1 VFSFGRDSALRL
13 ASIKCDKRGNILTRK
28 HYDYST
34 SDPLLL
40 LDTVTY
46 SYNGTWKDKLVSYN
60 GASITYDSLGNPL
73 TYGSGTFTW
82 DKGRQLSVVNT
93 GTKSIS
99 YKYNAE
105 GLRTRKTE
113 GNVTTEYT
121 WVSGLLMSM
130 TDGTNTLQFSY
141 SPEGEALSVK
151 YNGTDYYYIRNLQ
164 GDVTGIYNYV
174 GSVVVKYAYD
184 AWGKIISV
192 TGSMANTLGKLN
204 PFRYRSYIYDEE
216 TGFYYL
222 QSRYYDPEIGR
233 FINADIFVSTGTGL
247 NGFNMFAY
255 CGNNPVMYVDV
266 TGTMHVK
273 GMYGDGTPG
282 TYKKFS
288 VGFDVYHSAIENTWS
303 IEHLFLGFEQGYSFT
318 VSSKTRQYDDFVFY
332 LEIPH
337 ENYSIFDYRV
347 GVNCFIGDGGF
358 SFDANLSAV
367 SFAVA
372 FNDTCIEYNSSLS
385 KMGVAIS
392 QGVDYRNLSAEYF
405 GQVYVRPV
413 PTVAVLA
420 CCFLVPK
427 AIPFVVSY
435 ITDFIAQFP
444 SGSPAFA

>member
-273 GMYGDGTPG
+273 GTDGVGISSVITVDITEKLDKAMRENAAILREYNDVHNYVNTVAYFVDKVKPEGDWDFKAQEDWALDPYTI
-282 TYKKFS
+282 Y
-288 VGFDVYHSAIENTWS
+288 VYND
-303 IEHLFLGFEQGYSFT
+303 
-318 VSSKTRQYDDFVFY
+318 TRLRYDDIGNIHYGYVGRV
-332 LEIPH
+332 
-337 ENYSIFDYRV
+337 IFSSNMLLLAG
-347 GVNCFIGDGGF
+347 GVVQIYAGTSDWSYWKTN
-358 SFDANLSAV
+358 FD
-367 SFAVA
+367 
-372 FNDTCIEYNSSLS
+372 DPRDQW
-385 KMGVAIS
+385 AI
-392 QGVDYRNLSAEYF
+392 QF
-405 GQVYVRPV
+405 GCHLWDKG
-413 PTVAVLA
+413 AL
-420 CCFLVPK
+420 L
-427 AIPFVVSY
+427 
-435 ITDFIAQFP
+435 
-444 SGSPAFA
+444 